1 LHHPKLFGA
10 LILSLLPAYNVYL
23 IGAGIPSVDP
33 VHLGFLAF
41 FVFAIAIYAA
51 LTIREGAREL
61 RALRTACER
70 IYPQPREAV
79 PPLFPV
85 NQARSLPRARA
96 EFQGDAG
103 EAQSAEAAGRA
114 QHANDEGAGRLG

>member
-85 NQARSLPRARA
+85 NQARSLPP
-96 EFQGDAG
+96 
-103 EAQSAEAAGRA
+103 AAGRFNRHKRRSGIPERQGNRFA
-114 QHANDEGAGRLG
+114 CSTRRTGCPS

>member
-1 LHHPKLFGA
+1 MHHPKLFGA

-51 LTIREGAREL
+51 LTIREGARANCGRCGP
-61 RALRTACER
+61 RASGFIRNHAKQCHR
-70 IYPQPREAV
+70 SSRSIKRDR
-79 PPLFPV
+79 FPV
-85 NQARSLPRARA
+85 RVLSFKAMLAS
-96 EFQGDAG
+96 
-103 EAQSAEAAGRA
+103 
-114 QHANDEGAGRLG
+114 

>member
-1 LHHPKLFGA
+1 MHHPKLFGA

-23 IGAGIPSVDP
+23 IGTGIPSVDP

-61 RALRTACER
+61 RALRTACDGANER
-70 IYPQPREAV
+70 RIVR
-79 PPLFPV
+79 
-85 NQARSLPRARA
+85 RS
-96 EFQGDAG
+96 GI
-103 EAQSAEAAGRA
+103 SASPEGRTVS
-114 QHANDEGAGRLG
+114 HEHDGRR